1 MSDQSNASSGL
12 DMQELSDA
20 FAFLETWEERF
31 ELITDLGRELEPLPD
46 SERTDANLVAGC
58 TTRTWLTGSRAPDSD
73 ALELRA
79 DAETPLVRGLVALL
93 LMPFRGKSPQ
103 EVLEADPR
111 PFIEQLRL
119 EEALSA
125 KRRAGMEAFLERVK
139 HIARQHRGD

>member
-1 MSDQSNASSGL
+1 
-12 DMQELSDA
+12 MQELLDA

-31 ELITDLGRELEPLPD
+31 ELITDLGRELEALPD

-58 TTRTWLTGSRAPDSD
+58 TTRTWLTGGRAPGFHT
-73 ALELRA
+73 LELRA

-103 EVLEADPR
+103 EVLETDPR

-125 KRRAGMEAFLERVK
+125 KRRAGMEAFLERVRS
-139 HIARQHRGD
+139 IAREHSRD